1 MHVRITIDDV
11 SPHPRSSVKVLD
23 SCNYVLE
30 RFPAAKF
37 VLFVPASYWRTCGDT
52 RTEKPLNISEY
63 PQFCEILA
71 TLPDNFQLGFHGYY
85 HGIKDISNNDEFMTL
100 SFEEADIIVKNMIN
114 EVKKS
119 GLFDRFTK
127 VFRPPAWKM
136 SRGSIEALYANGIT
150 HLALSPSYHYDY
162 EFGEEGTKFCKENTF
177 SFYNICPPFCPFCVH
192 KGDYA
197 DIVYHACE
205 WDYNYFNKIKAHEL
219 ISFLNSQEELIFEG
233 Y

>member
-23 SCNYVLE
+23 SCYSVLE

-52 RTEKPLNISEY
+52 KTEKPLYISEF

-85 HGIKDISNNDEFMTL
+85 HGIKDISNNDEFKSL
-100 SFEEADIIVKNMIN
+100 SFEEADIVVKNMIN
-114 EVKKS
+114 EVKKA

-136 SRGSIEALYANGIT
+136 SRGSIEALYANGIE
-150 HLALSPSYHYDY
+150 HLALSPYEVYD
-162 EFGEEGTKFCKENTF
+162 FTFIKEDTR
-177 SFYNICPPFCPFCVH
+177 SFYNICPPFCPFCIYY
-192 KGDYA
+192 GDYA

-205 WDYNYFNKIKAHEL
+205 WDWNYFDKNKVTEL
-219 ISFLNSQEELIFEG
+219 ISFLEKQEELIFKG